1 MLKIVSRSPGEL
13 EPVFKAMLETATRVC
28 GAQFGVLY
36 RFEDGK
42 FHPTALVNAP
52 PVYADFVEQRG
63 PFVPQAG
70 NALDRVMRTRQTSN
84 SIDKSADQ
92 RPPRPAKLA
101 GARSQFIVP
110 MLKGEELVGAI
121 AIYRQEVRPFTD
133 KQIELV
139 QNFADQAVIA
149 IENTRLLNELRQ
161 QHRRPYRTHR
171 RPHRSR
177 LEQQT
182 ATSEVLQ
189 VISSSPGDLQP
200 VFEAML
206 EKAVR
211 VCEAKFGSLYRWDGD
226 ALQLVATH
234 NMPPGFA
241 EYRGRSPLRPSPK
254 TATARMVATKAVVH
268 VVDVTAEQAYIVQ
281 SDPHYVAA
289 VELGGSRTVMAVPK
303 LKEDELIGA
312 ILVSRQEVHPF
323 TDKQIELVKN
333 FAAQAVIAIENA
345 RLLNELRQRTR
356 RT

>member
-1 MLKIVSRSPGEL
+1 MLK
-13 EPVFKAMLETATRVC
+13 
-28 GAQFGVLY
+28 
-36 RFEDGK
+36 
-42 FHPTALVNAP
+42 
-52 PVYADFVEQRG
+52 
-63 PFVPQAG
+63 
-70 NALDRVMRTRQTSN
+70 
-84 SIDKSADQ
+84 
-92 RPPRPAKLA
+92 
-101 GARSQFIVP
+101 
-110 MLKGEELVGAI
+110 
-121 AIYRQEVRPFTD
+121 
-133 KQIELV
+133 
-139 QNFADQAVIA
+139 
-149 IENTRLLNELRQ
+149 
-161 QHRRPYRTHR
+161 
-171 RPHRSR
+171 
-177 LEQQT
+177 
-182 ATSEVLQ
+182 
-189 VISSSPGDLQP
+189 VISSSPGELQP

-241 EYRGRSPLRPSPK
+241 EYRGRSPFRPSPK

-333 FAAQAVIAIENA
+333 FAAQAVIAIENT
-345 RLLNELRQRTR
+345 RLLNELRESLQQQTATADVLKVISRSTFDLNRLNTLVESAARLCAADNGVIFQRDGDLYRLAANYGFSHEVERFATENPLRPDRGSATGRAALEGRPIHIPDVLADPEYRATGHQGLAGYRTNLAVPLLREGTTIGTFVLTR
-356 RT
+356 AEMNPFTDKQIELVTTFADQAMIAIENARLLTSCAHPSSSRRRPPTYLRR